1 MDCAL
6 QSGHARICLTLDL
19 AIDTKHNKKQQCQCY
34 VTSSQMA
41 MLKRILWDESERR
54 RSSVAPA
61 NSLQLELRQL
71 LWPSV

>member
-34 VTSSQMA
+34 VTSSHSDGHALTENFMG
-41 MLKRILWDESERR
+41 
-54 RSSVAPA
+54 
-61 NSLQLELRQL
+61 
-71 LWPSV
+71 

>member
-41 MLKRILWDESERR
+41 ML
-54 RSSVAPA
+54 
-61 NSLQLELRQL
+61 
-71 LWPSV
+71 